1 MLLDL
6 HSGKAWQDQL
16 VSASGSV
23 SWRRFKAEARVLRK
37 LRHGARGAC
46 WEDGGSGGADRGPR
60 VLGCF
65 YLRVLS
71 PHPLLLQHWGFR
83 AANLPGAPG
92 AQDGETERKP
102 GSSAV
107 YVLAS
112 KPHHDISNCILLIK
126 ASLLPRGKELFVLL

>member
-1 MLLDL
+1 MSLL
-6 HSGKAWQDQL
+6 QE
-16 VSASGSV
+16 VSAGDAPRL
-23 SWRRFKAEARVLRK
+23 RRGVLRK
-37 LRHGARGAC
+37 LSHGARGAC

-71 PHPLLLQHWGFR
+71 PHPLLLQHCGFR

-102 GSSAV
+102 GSNAV